1 MKKLL
6 SIILSL
12 AMVLGLCACSNTA
25 KTMDEVRACLF
36 PAGGEKDVEA
46 AMELLLPLAEKG
58 EAEAQYYYG
67 WILDQ
72 ELEENDENEK
82 ESLRWYR
89 LAMEQGY
96 LKAYIGVS
104 QNDSA
109 LSTEEKEEIAREA
122 IQGGL
127 LDLSEGELCAD
138 GFYWI
143 GLLYEKGRGVVQDQE
158 QP

>member
-89 LAMEQGY
+89 LAME
-96 LKAYIGVS
+96 
-104 QNDSA
+104 
-109 LSTEEKEEIAREA
+109 
-122 IQGGL
+122 
-127 LDLSEGELCAD
+127 
-138 GFYWI
+138 
-143 GLLYEKGRGVVQDQE
+143 DQE
-158 QP
+158 EGRHHHIANPVDTHLVKRPVELTRISTRRCHSHR